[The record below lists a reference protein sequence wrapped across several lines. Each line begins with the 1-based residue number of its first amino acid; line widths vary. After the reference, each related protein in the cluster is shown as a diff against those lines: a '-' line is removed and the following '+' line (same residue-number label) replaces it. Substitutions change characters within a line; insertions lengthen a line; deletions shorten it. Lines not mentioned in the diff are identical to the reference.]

1 MCGEQFIGT
10 RRRKYCSQNCANTIS
25 LTKWKDLEVIY
36 LASINRGFGFKNF
49 VNTIYSGGWDRNRTK
64 ILGILLDFKEETGND
79 YYAHLQDPAV
89 LDEMTALEYRKRF
102 SKTRVPKGQSSKIG
116 SKKAHQNIV
125 RTDKNLRF
133 NWGQFADDPRAKHDE
148 EE

>member
-1 MCGEQFIGT
+1 MT
-10 RRRKYCSQNCANTIS
+10 T
-25 LTKWKDLEVIY
+25 L
-36 LASINRGFGFKNF
+36 
-49 VNTIYSGGWDRNRTK
+49 YSGGSDRNRTK

-79 YYAHLQDPAV
+79 YYAHLQDPNA

-102 SKTRVPKGQSSKIG
+102 SKRNVPQGQSAG
-116 SKKAHQNIV
+116 KKNKRPHQNIV